1 MWSEDSKK
9 KDQNLCSRWELIPM
23 DAGASTMLVNE
34 SVSDLST
41 MGTIANIMLKKVP
54 ALQVSIDLSKSMVLV
69 KEIKKWAEGS

>member
-9 KDQNLCSRWELIPM
+9 KDQNLYSRWELVPM
-23 DAGASTMLVNE
+23 DDGASTMLVNE

-69 KEIKKWAEGS
+69 KEIQKWAEGS